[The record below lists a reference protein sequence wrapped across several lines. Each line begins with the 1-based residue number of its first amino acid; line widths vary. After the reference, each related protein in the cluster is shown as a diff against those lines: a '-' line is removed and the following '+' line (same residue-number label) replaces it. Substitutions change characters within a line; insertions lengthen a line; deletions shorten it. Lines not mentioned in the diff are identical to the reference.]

1 MRYVLLSSY
10 CFVLFLE
17 DQNRSGKMPIVG
29 FRGSWTALITPF
41 KEDFSIDFDGL
52 RKNISFQINQGIKGV
67 LAVGT
72 TGESPT
78 LSTNEHNEVI
88 AKARTLAADGCD
100 ILAGTGSNST
110 AEAVAHTKHALK
122 AGVDKVLLVDCYY
135 NGPSSLEL
143 RREYYEAV
151 LEDVP
156 DAKIVVYVIPGRSGT
171 AISPADIAI
180 MSGSHDRVIAIKEAT
195 GDLNRMEEE
204 RTLMPDMS
212 IMSGDDDITFAMMN
226 NQKIGAAG
234 VISVTT
240 NIAPRTVTGM
250 ITAALGG
257 DMDGARAAE
266 QKLKPLFSMVTVKAE
281 SERILPDGRRVTVQD
296 RFRNPIAV
304 KAAMNVL
311 GMPAG
316 PCRRPLG
323 KLTAAGADVIRGTLN
338 KVHRESPEILSP
350 IGDFYGVDI
359 EKRLQDDT
367 LWQSLLY
374 PD

>member
-180 MSGSHDRVIAIKEAT
+180 MSGSHDRVIAIKE
-195 GDLNRMEEE
+195 
-204 RTLMPDMS
+204 
-212 IMSGDDDITFAMMN
+212 
-226 NQKIGAAG
+226 
-234 VISVTT
+234 SVTT